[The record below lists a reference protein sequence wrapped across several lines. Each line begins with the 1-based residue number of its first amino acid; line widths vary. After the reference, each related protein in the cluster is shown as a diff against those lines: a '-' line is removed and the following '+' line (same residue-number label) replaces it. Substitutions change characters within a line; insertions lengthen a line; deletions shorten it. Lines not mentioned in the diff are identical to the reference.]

1 MKTLNNFT
9 KKYYLKNKFK
19 DTMTHE
25 QAETTIKFVLANDLL
40 DEMVDLHVK
49 ADALK

>member
-19 DTMTHE
+19 NTMTE
-25 QAETTIKFVLANDLL
+25 KQANMTMQYVLAFDLL
-40 DEMVDLHVK
+40 DDMVDLHVK
-49 ADALK
+49 ADNLK